1 MNVKLTSRPSADHD
15 TTELPAPPDASLIE
29 PVFATFTPEYKG
41 RHRPSWLASRR
52 FAVGTTLNYEPRHL
66 DTP

>member
-29 PVFATFTPEYKG
+29 PIFASFTVYAG
-41 RHRPSWLASRR
+41 RHRARGLRL
-52 FAVGTTLNYEPRHL
+52 FAVGSSMHYEPRHL